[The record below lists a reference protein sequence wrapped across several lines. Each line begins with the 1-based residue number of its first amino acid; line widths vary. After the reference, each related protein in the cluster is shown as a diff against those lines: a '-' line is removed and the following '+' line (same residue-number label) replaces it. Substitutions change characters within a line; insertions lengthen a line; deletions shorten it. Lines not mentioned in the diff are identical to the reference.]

1 MLSISFYLLKTELF
15 ACLFYSL
22 FATARQNSVGT
33 NPILCL
39 MIGYALQSRNTVLES
54 NDTNGTV
61 ADLIQENVSFVQT
74 TTLLVGIVQLAM
86 AILQFGFI
94 SVLLP
99 KHLISG
105 FTCGVAYHV
114 LTSQV
119 RVLLGQSRDL
129 VPRRSGPGSFFLTWI
144 DMLRNLPNAGTAKLY
159 QNTVF

>member
-1 MLSISFYLLKTELF
+1 
-15 ACLFYSL
+15 
-22 FATARQNSVGT
+22 
-33 NPILCL
+33 
-39 MIGYALQSRNTVLES
+39 MIGYALQSRNTVVES

-61 ADLIQENVSFVQT
+61 IDTTEENVSFVQT
-74 TTLLVGIVQLAM
+74 MTILVGIVQLAM

-94 SVLLP
+94 SILLP

-119 RVLLGQSRDL
+119 RVLLGLSRDL

-144 DMLRNLPNAGTAKLY
+144 DMLKNLPNAGTAKL
-159 QNTVF
+159 NTKKVLPSNS